1 MAQWSGWSESAQ
13 SMEPCR
19 TTTFMHMIR
28 MVQLDFLE
36 QIDCLASVQ
45 PCFHDIWS
53 ILGGYGPYFQ
63 KDLEF
68 LTPSETSKACDKR
81 HRPRWRSN
89 NLAFTSATAV
99 KHRVC
104 IQIQHELGN
113 PSIVTQVVQWME
125 IWEGRAWF
133 GSKKSWIGR
142 YQRYQGARRSKG
154 CTPPD
159 GLPQE
164 RTQDSECRRLELVG
178 FTVVRLFLE
187 SIYNFFG
194 LKKKWKCFFQVF
206 GFALI
211 PCLFLERLSKA

>member
-1 MAQWSGWSESAQ
+1 MAQCSGWSESAQ
-13 SMEPCR
+13 CMEPCS
-19 TTTFMHMIR
+19 TTTFMR
-28 MVQLDFLE
+28 MVRTVQLHFWE
-36 QIDCLASVQ
+36 QVDCLASVQ
-45 PCFHDIWS
+45 HCFHDIWS
-53 ILGGYGPYFQ
+53 ILGDMAHLAM

-133 GSKKSWIGR
+133 GSKKSIWASCELDGINGT
-142 YQRYQGARRSKG
+142 KV
-154 CTPPD
+154 PD
-159 GLPQE
+159 GAKAVLHQMG
-164 RTQDSECRRLELVG
+164 C
-178 FTVVRLFLE
+178 
-187 SIYNFFG
+187 
-194 LKKKWKCFFQVF
+194 LKNAHKTPNVE
-206 GFALI
+206 G
-211 PCLFLERLSKA
+211 